1 MNCKI
6 MNYLTISSCTMV
18 FINYAKKKRTFFF
31 NILNDYIN
39 MKAKLNLR
47 ILSWILYVNKR
58 YWYLTLLFRL
68 LKLLSKLIQLFYC
81 LLLIIYYIILKNTI
95 YALYFHAIIRP
106 ALSWNTLSFN
116 WLFFNDSSS
125 IGLAL
130 T

>member
-1 MNCKI
+1 

-58 YWYLTLLFRL
+58 Y
-68 LKLLSKLIQLFYC
+68 
-81 LLLIIYYIILKNTI
+81 
-95 YALYFHAIIRP
+95 
-106 ALSWNTLSFN
+106 
-116 WLFFNDSSS
+116 
-125 IGLAL
+125 
-130 T
+130 